1 MKKKQKI
8 KLTVYQITLMGT
20 WAVSILLLGAGYF
33 MLYEPRTQLLVRT
46 ENKLSESNETLALA
60 KMADREDSQRKQA
73 ERLENTQ
80 QTIDRFSI
88 SQENI
93 TALVFEIGEIANE
106 LRISEFSSKIRD
118 YSQMQKAGNAGCLQ
132 ESWLSIEC
140 TASFE
145 QLMQFIN
152 RLEKHDPVVF
162 VEKLS
167 IQRRSGETAG
177 HEIEIELSLLAS
189 EKKAA
194 APVANAQ

>member
-20 WAVSILLLGAGYF
+20 WTVSILLLGAGYL
-33 MLYEPRTQLLVRT
+33 MLFEPRAQLLVRT

-60 KMADREDSQRKQA
+60 KMAAREDSRHKQT
-73 ERLENTQ
+73 EKLELTR

-88 SQENI
+88 PQENI

-118 YSQMQKAGNAGCLQ
+118 YSQKQKTGSAGCLQ
-132 ESWLSIEC
+132 ESWLNIEC
-140 TASFE
+140 SASFE
-145 QLMQFIN
+145 QLIQFIN
-152 RLEKHDPVVF
+152 RLERHDPVVF

-177 HEIEIELSLLAS
+177 HEVEMELSLLAA
-189 EKKAA
+189 ENKAA
-194 APVANAQ
+194 AAVANAQ